1 MSRKVFMARLDFS
14 KVPEY
19 GNRQMFL
26 DPAGPVTIQRYDDY
40 RYQRMVDYVKAQRGA
55 FWIPDEVTLLK
66 DRTDYEQASEAMR
79 FIFTMQLLRQTAL
92 DSEQGRAP
100 VQVFT
105 PVCSLPESEAWA
117 LWWTAFEQIHSE
129 SYSHI
134 IRNIYQVS
142 KDQFNSLHSVDEILG
157 MLSGIDKYYHNLH
170 VINSKKVVYDELSS
184 QHALTPDLERALY
197 VSEHD
202 HIKAIY
208 LSLIASYGLEAVRF
222 MVSFTTSLAM
232 NENKLFMGNGNIIK
246 LILADETLHTEATA
260 WMINTVVKDDYRF
273 REVAHELRHEAHDM
287 LVDVVDE
294 EKRWAHFQFQKG
306 NILDLTEQNMC
317 RHVERTANIRYSKI
331 GVSYATNHVAPIYPW
346 FESYLDSNS
355 FQAALQETEG
365 TDYLV
370 DILTTRLDV
379 DTLPRIIK
387 RY

>member
-1 MSRKVFMARLDFS
+1 MARLDFT

-19 GNRQMFL
+19 SGRQMFL
-26 DPAGPVTIQRYDDY
+26 DPAGAVTIQRYDDY
-40 RYQRMVDYVKAQRGA
+40 RYQRMVDYVKTQRGA

-66 DRTDYEQASEAMR
+66 DRIDYESASEAMR

-100 VQVFT
+100 AQVFT
-105 PVCSLPESEAWA
+105 PVCSIPEAEAWA

-134 IRNIYQVS
+134 IRNIYQSS
-142 KDQFNSLHSVDEILG
+142 KDQFNTIHDTSEIMQ
-157 MLSGIDKYYHNLH
+157 MLSGIDKYYHDLH
-170 VINSKKVVYDELSS
+170 VVNSKKVLYDEAVATNADS
-184 QHALTPDLERALY
+184 QVLKYLN

-208 LSLIASYGLEAVRF
+208 RALIASYGLEAIRF

-273 REVAHELRHEAHDM
+273 KEVANELKTEVRDM

-294 EKRWAHFQFQKG
+294 EKRWAKFQFKKG
-306 NILDLTEQNMC
+306 NVLDLTESNMC
-317 RHVERTANIRYSKI
+317 NHVDRTANIRFSRI
-331 GVSYATNHVAPIYPW
+331 GVKYATSHVAPIFPW
-346 FESYLDSNS
+346 FESYLDSNKTQS
-355 FQAALQETEG
+355 ALQETEG

-370 DILTTRLDV
+370 DILTTQLDL
-379 DTLPRIIK
+379 DKLPAIIK

>member
-1 MSRKVFMARLDFS
+1 MAKLDFT

-19 GNRQMFL
+19 AGRQMFL
-26 DPAGPVTIQRYDDY
+26 DPAGPVTIQRYDDF

-66 DRTDYEQASEAMR
+66 DRIDYEQASEAMR

-100 VQVFT
+100 AQVFT
-105 PVCSLPESEAWA
+105 PVCSLPEAEAWA

-157 MLSGIDKYYHNLH
+157 MLSGIDKYYHELH
-170 VINSKKVVYDELSS
+170 VINSKKVVRDDLLEKKLLTSEL
-184 QHALTPDLERALY
+184 DKVLY
-197 VSEHD
+197 ISEHD

-208 LSLIASYGLEAVRF
+208 KALIASYGLEAVRF

-273 REVAHELRHEAHDM
+273 REVAHELKNEARDM
-287 LVDVVDE
+287 LVQVVDE
-294 EKRWAHFQFQKG
+294 EKKWANFQFQKG
-306 NILDLTEQNMC
+306 NILDLTETNMC
-317 RHVERTANIRYSKI
+317 NHVDRTASIRFGKI
-331 GVSYATNHVAPIYPW
+331 GVNYATNFVAPIYPW

-370 DILTTRLDV
+370 DILTTFLDV
-379 DTLPRIIK
+379 GKLPTIIK

>member
-1 MSRKVFMARLDFS
+1 MAKLDFT

-19 GNRQMFL
+19 AGRQMFL
-26 DPAGPVTIQRYDDY
+26 DPAGSVTIQRYDDY
-40 RYQRMVDYVKAQRGA
+40 RYQRMVDYVKTQRGA
-55 FWIPDEVTLLK
+55 FWIPDEVTLMK
-66 DRTDYEQASEAMR
+66 DRIDYESASEAMR

-100 VQVFT
+100 AQVFT
-105 PVCSLPESEAWA
+105 PVCSIPEAEAWA

-134 IRNIYQVS
+134 IRNIYQSS
-142 KDQFNSLHSVDEILG
+142 KDQFNSIHDTKEIME
-157 MLSGIDKYYHNLH
+157 MLSGVDRYYHDLH
-170 VINSKKVVYDELSS
+170 VINSKKVVFDDAKLANTDPRVLKY
-184 QHALTPDLERALY
+184 LE

-208 LSLIASYGLEAVRF
+208 KALIASYGLEAIRF

-260 WMINTVVKDDYRF
+260 WMINTVIKDDSRF
-273 REVAHELRHEAHDM
+273 TEVAHELKNEVKDM

-294 EKRWAHFQFQKG
+294 EKRWAKFQFKKG
-306 NILDLTEQNMC
+306 NVLDLTEASMC
-317 RHVERTANIRYSKI
+317 NHVDRTANIRFSKI
-331 GVSYATNHVAPIYPW
+331 GVKYATTFVDPIFPW
-346 FESYLDSNS
+346 FESYMDSNKTQS
-355 FQAALQETEG
+355 ALQETEG

-370 DILTTRLDV
+370 DILTTQLDLSK
-379 DTLPRIIK
+379 LPPIIK

>member
-1 MSRKVFMARLDFS
+1 MRLDFTQ
-14 KVPEY
+14 VPNY
-19 GNRQMFL
+19 GTRQMFL

-66 DRTDYEQASEAMR
+66 DRTDYERASEAMR

-100 VQVFT
+100 VQAFT
-105 PVCSLPESEAWA
+105 PVCSIPETEAWV

-134 IRNIYQVS
+134 IRNIYQMS
-142 KDQFNSLHSVDEILG
+142 KEQFNMLHEVKEIVD
-157 MLSGIDKYYHNLH
+157 MLSGIDKYYHELHAQNCSIETLDNLKAQ
-170 VINSKKVVYDELSS
+170 NK
-184 QHALTPDLERALY
+184 ATPDICRLLE

-202 HIKAIY
+202 RVKAVY
-208 LSLIASYGLEAVRF
+208 KALIASYGLEAIRF
-222 MVSFTTSLAM
+222 MVSFTTSLMM
-232 NENKLFMGNGNIIK
+232 NEAKLFMGNGNIIK

-260 WMINTVVKDDYRF
+260 WILNTVIRDDYRF
-273 REVAHELRHEAHDM
+273 REVAHELRHEVKDI

-294 EKRWAHFQFQKG
+294 EKRWATYQFQHG
-306 NILDLTEQNMC
+306 GVLEMTEQNMH
-317 RHVERTANIRYSKI
+317 RHIDRTANIRFAKI
-331 GVSYATNHVAPIYPW
+331 GVQYPTVEVAPIFPF
-346 FESYLDSNS
+346 FERYFNSNAT
-355 FQAALQETEG
+355 QVALQETEG

-370 DILTTRLDV
+370 DILTTNFDPSK
-379 DTLPRIIK
+379 LPKIIK

>member
-1 MSRKVFMARLDFS
+1 MAKLDFT

-19 GNRQMFL
+19 AGRQMFL

-66 DRTDYEQASEAMR
+66 DRIDYEQASEAMR

-100 VQVFT
+100 AQVFT
-105 PVCSLPESEAWA
+105 PVCSLPEVEAWA

-142 KDQFNSLHSVDEILG
+142 KDQFNSLHEVDEILQ
-157 MLSGIDKYYHNLH
+157 MLSGIDKYYHELH
-170 VINSKKVVYDELSS
+170 VLNCKKVVTDELFEKNQLS
-184 QHALTPDLERALY
+184 TEVRAAIE

-208 LSLIASYGLEAVRF
+208 RALIASYGLEAVRF

-232 NENKLFMGNGNIIK
+232 NENKFFMGNGNIIK

-260 WMINTVVKDDYRF
+260 WIINTIVKDDYRF
-273 REVAHELRHEAHDM
+273 REVAFELRDECQAM
-287 LVDVVDE
+287 LTDIVEE
-294 EKRWAHFQFQKG
+294 EKRWAKFQFQKG
-306 NILDLTEQNMC
+306 NIFDLTEANMC
-317 RHVERTANIRYSKI
+317 LHVDRTANIRFSKI
-331 GVSYATNHVAPIYPW
+331 GYSHPTTQIAPVYPW
-346 FESYLDSNS
+346 FESYLDSNN

-370 DILTTRLDV
+370 DILTTFVNV
-379 DTLPRIIK
+379 DKLPAIKK
-387 RY
+387 RYTLT